1 MHFFCLCFCSE
12 KSLPWRQVQQSRTWK
27 SSLNLIN
34 TRNPRLRKRNIFFS
48 KFDLLSTTLHVLT
61 KIVTHSLSR
70 NHILD
75 TTDISMG
82 SQLNL
87 LPATVKEKL
96 ICKNMQEKTVD
107 YVDSKL
113 RHILLVRLDTVM
125 VFFYQKS
132 ISDPSTKYSMI
143 INPFSTLLTKKKD
156 TSLKSKIKEVYTMQI
171 LNNRQ
176 RVQREVV
183 RFMYVWI

>member
-1 MHFFCLCFCSE
+1 
-12 KSLPWRQVQQSRTWK
+12 
-27 SSLNLIN
+27 
-34 TRNPRLRKRNIFFS
+34 
-48 KFDLLSTTLHVLT
+48 
-61 KIVTHSLSR
+61 
-70 NHILD
+70 
-75 TTDISMG
+75 MG

-96 ICKNMQEKTVD
+96 IYKNMQEKTVD